1 MRMRARGFT
10 LIELLVG
17 IAVLAILLAIAVPSF
32 TAFRQRTALAG
43 AAEQLVSAWTNA
55 RFEALRRDQLLKVNL
70 VTNSG
75 QFCIGAVETGDPSDA
90 TACDCF
96 EGDST
101 AADYC
106 DVSVYPGDQAEWQ
119 GVTAGGTLTL
129 GGGTGVAVIDPK
141 RGGLTQTADAG
152 GISLLAPDGS
162 ADYRLNVYFDRRGRA
177 VVCQPSD
184 APDKIPAYNDRQC
197 VL

>member
-1 MRMRARGFT
+1 MIEMLVT
-10 LIELLVG
+10 L
-17 IAVLAILLAIAVPSF
+17 AVLALLLTVAVPSF
-32 TAFRQRTALAG
+32 VSFRQRTALAG

-55 RFEALRRDQLLKVNL
+55 RFEALRRDQMLNVSL
-70 VTNSG
+70 VTSGG
-75 QFCIGAVETGDPSDA
+75 QFCIGTIETDDPSDA

-96 EGDST
+96 ESDPT
-101 AADYC
+101 AAAYC
-106 DVSVYPGDQAEWQ
+106 DVSVFPGDQGEWQ
-119 GVTAGGTLTL
+119 GVTANGTPTL

-152 GISLLAPDGS
+152 GIALLAPDGT

-177 VVCQPSD
+177 VVCQPAD
-184 APDKIPAYNDRQC
+184 APDKIPGYNDRQC